1 MVITIKSGAEEKKI
15 QLVLNELQEN
25 INREKKIK
33 KERILKKTF
42 GKVKFHPTKTP
53 LEIQKELRDE
63 WE

>member
-1 MVITIKSGAEEKKI
+1 MVATIKSGDEEKKV
-15 QLVLNELQEN
+15 QLVLSQLQEK

>member
-15 QLVLNELQEN
+15 QLALNALQED

-63 WE
+63 LE

>member
-15 QLVLNELQEN
+15 QLVLNALQEG

-63 WE
+63 LE

>member
-1 MVITIKSGAEEKKI
+1 MVATIKSGDEEKKV
-15 QLVLNELQEN
+15 QLVLSELQEK

-42 GKVKFHPTKTP
+42 GKVNFHTIKTP

>member
-1 MVITIKSGAEEKKI
+1 MKKKKI
-15 QLVLNELQEN
+15 QLVISELQEN

-42 GKVKFHPTKTP
+42 GKVNFHTIKTP

>member
-1 MVITIKSGAEEKKI
+1 MVVTIKSGDEEKKI
-15 QLVLNELQEN
+15 QLALNALQED